1 MSRCNVFGSK
11 SIKFSCR
18 VLAGEL
24 GCCERGGSRVL
35 LDDDDAGSLL
45 GGLGGRSVELQER
58 VHLHLEQS
66 PLGLC
71 GGGDWR
77 GLGLAVAD
85 ERVTL

>member
-1 MSRCNVFGSK
+1 M
-11 SIKFSCR
+11 
-18 VLAGEL
+18 
-24 GCCERGGSRVL
+24 L

-71 GGGDWR
+71 GGGGWR
-77 GLGLAVAD
+77 RLSLAVTD
-85 ERVTL
+85 ERVALQVADCLHDRLQVLARCACHVNSVTQSPAS